1 MVQERLVYRM
11 EKVATLEKTFM
22 SENGTEIQFKIETVC
37 STSEEMRNTLSF
49 MAQSSHRFYL
59 ELAEKISSM
68 L

>member
-1 MVQERLVYRM
+1 MK
-11 EKVATLEKTFM
+11 KVVALEKTFVG
-22 SENGTEIQFKIETVC
+22 ENETEIQFKIETVC

-59 ELAEKISSM
+59 ELAKKINSV